1 MTKFSYR
8 ILPFSQRLFL
18 SVIFLF
24 LGYAVCF
31 MLFQYKRE
39 KAYKIE
45 LLNTQLQNYNNQ
57 LCDFLADHHGV
68 NSDSMQS
75 YVTTHMMPNLR
86 VTLIEPSGKVVY
98 DNTNANWK
106 SFANHSS
113 RKEVQD
119 ALMYGSGYSI
129 SRQSES
135 IQGEEYFYSARYYP
149 PYRIIIRSALP
160 YNLSLAEHLQ
170 ADSGYLWFALIICLV
185 LIFIFYRFTRKLGKS
200 ITKLQQF
207 AMKADRNEPIDMDI
221 LQTFPKNEL
230 GEISQHI
237 IKIYKRLHR
246 AKEALYIEREK
257 LISHLQTSHEGLGV
271 FTKERQEIL
280 VNNLFTQ
287 YINNISDRNLRST
300 NEIFDIPELQ
310 PIIEFLNRNEGYF
323 SKEEKRYAM
332 HLNKNARSFTVECII
347 FQDMSF
353 EISINDI
360 TQEEEQARLK
370 RQLTQNIAH
379 ELKTPVSSI
388 QGYLETIISNPNIPQ
403 ENVRVFLERSYAQ
416 SNRLT
421 FLLRDI
427 SVLTRMDEAPELVE
441 QEQVN
446 LSKIVENILN
456 EVALGL
462 EEKHITVVNKL
473 PSEVILTG
481 SSSLL
486 YSIFR
491 NLTDNA
497 IAYAGNDIQITINCF
512 REDEKFYYFSF
523 SDTGVGVP
531 EEHLNR
537 LFERFYRV
545 DKGRSRKLGGT
556 GLGLAIVK
564 NAVLFHGGTIFAKN
578 MPKGGLEFVFTLK
591 KDI

>member
-1 MTKFSYR
+1 MT
-8 ILPFSQRLFL
+8 I
-18 SVIFLF
+18 
-24 LGYAVCF
+24 GY
-31 MLFQYKRE
+31 
-39 KAYKIE
+39 
-45 LLNTQLQNYNNQ
+45 
-57 LCDFLADHHGV
+57 
-68 NSDSMQS
+68 
-75 YVTTHMMPNLR
+75 
-86 VTLIEPSGKVVY
+86 
-98 DNTNANWK
+98 
-106 SFANHSS
+106 
-113 RKEVQD
+113 
-119 ALMYGSGYSI
+119 
-129 SRQSES
+129 
-135 IQGEEYFYSARYYP
+135 
-149 PYRIIIRSALP
+149 
-160 YNLSLAEHLQ
+160 
-170 ADSGYLWFALIICLV
+170 
-185 LIFIFYRFTRKLGKS
+185 
-200 ITKLQQF
+200 QF
-207 AMKADRNEPIDMDI
+207 P
-221 LQTFPKNEL
+221 
-230 GEISQHI
+230 
-237 IKIYKRLHR
+237 
-246 AKEALYIEREK
+246 EK

-310 PIIEFLNRNEGYF
+310 PIIEFLNRNEGNF

-441 QEQVN
+441 KEQVN